1 MRLFNGTP
9 GLLIATSRWVL
20 HVRVVTGPNARWRAF
35 VPRCKLMLSEG
46 ELPFVFT
53 QRQFPVSPCFAM
65 SINNVHG
72 QTLEGVG
79 ILLRRP
85 VIHTGNFTWQT
96 LEGVGILL
104 RHPVIHTG
112 NFTWQ
117 CLGQPRR
124 RISSSWSWEAAHLCR
139 TVRRKSA
146 PPRPSMK
153 RWSTA
158 QGDGRNGLYVR

>member
-9 GLLIATSRWVL
+9 GLLIATSLWVL
-20 HVRVVTGPNARWRAF
+20 HVKVVTGPNARWRAF

-85 VIHTGNFTWQT
+85 VIHTGNFTWQ
-96 LEGVGILL
+96 
-104 RHPVIHTG
+104 
-112 NFTWQ
+112 